1 VSLAS
6 ALTARRIYIC
16 VGAGGVGKTTSA
28 AAIALGLA
36 ARGRRVALITIDP
49 SRRLAGALA
58 LDELA
63 GEPQLL
69 SAEHLAPA
77 GVPLRGEVWAMVLD
91 PKRTFDDLIRRL
103 APDDATRERV
113 FANHIYREISGAV
126 GGSHEFSA
134 IAKLYE
140 LDRSGDFDAIVLDT
154 PPSRNALDFLRA
166 PESLMQFFDA
176 PALRLLLAPAG
187 LGARIS
193 SRAGAPALALIRRLV
208 GIDLLSEIALFFA
221 AVGSLIGGFRER
233 AAAVEALLRDRG
245 TTFVL
250 VSSPEREPIR
260 ESIAFAAQLRQA
272 GLDVGAVVVNRVTVA
287 APLAGEPTDGG
298 DASATDAR
306 RIDEGSLR
314 AVLGEELSAIVA
326 ASAERHERLAQH
338 DQAGVARLRAEL
350 GRVPLATVPLLDR
363 SLGELERLGAVA
375 RALFNDSASGEQL

>member
-1 VSLAS
+1 MSVSS
-6 ALTARRIYIC
+6 ALTTRRIYIC

-77 GVPLRGEVWAMVLD
+77 GVLLRGEVWAMVLD
-91 PKRTFDDLIRRL
+91 PQRTFDDLIRRL

-140 LDRSGDFDAIVLDT
+140 LDRSGEFDAIVLDT

-208 GIDLLSEIALFFA
+208 GVDLLSEIALFFA

-250 VSSPEREPIR
+250 VSSLEREPIR

-272 GLDVGAVVVNRVTVA
+272 GLDIGAVVVNRVTVA
-287 APLAGEPTDGG
+287 APTSREPAAGG
-298 DASATDAR
+298 DPSATDAR
-306 RIDEGSLR
+306 RIDEVSLR
-314 AVLGEELSAIVA
+314 AALGEELGAIVA
-326 ASAERHERLAQH
+326 ASAERAERLARH
-338 DQAGVARLRAEL
+338 DQAGVALLRAEL
-350 GRVPLATVPLLDR
+350 GGVPLATVPLLDR

-375 RALFNDSASGEQL
+375 RALFNDLGGGKEL